1 MSAPSA
7 HPQVG
12 PITLDVDGGGRIDAI
27 NTILLS
33 GLAGTV
39 RMHERE
45 LSRPAGKDIEP
56 LTRNERHR
64 GACCQCAH
72 QFDCAGS
79 RSADAASRC
88 GADAYALKKT
98 GATKCTSA

>member
-12 PITLDVDGGGRIDAI
+12 PIALDVDGGGRIDAI

-45 LSRPAGKDIEP
+45 LSGREG
-56 LTRNERHR
+56 H
-64 GACCQCAH
+64 
-72 QFDCAGS
+72 
-79 RSADAASRC
+79 
-88 GADAYALKKT
+88 
-98 GATKCTSA
+98 